1 MEKVYQKINMENIS
15 KIEEYA
21 ALQIH
26 ERALN
31 AAEEY
36 SKTHGHSIVEEVAYG
51 RGFKSGYMLGAKEF
65 TEKFVSLLRDRI
77 NIPYSVETNEDGE
90 PLAGSYIDYAEKRL
104 EAANQIIEEFI
115 KAMVN

>member
-1 MEKVYQKINMENIS
+1 MENIS
-15 KIEEYA
+15 KIEESA

-26 ERALN
+26 ERALS

-51 RGFKSGYMLGAKEF
+51 RGYKSGYMLGAKEF
-65 TEKFVSLLRDRI
+65 TEKAVNWLRDRI

-90 PLAGSYIDYAEKRL
+90 PLAKSYIDYAKKRL
-104 EAANQIIEEFI
+104 EAANEIIEEFI
-115 KAMVN
+115 KVIAE